1 VAGSG
6 KTIILQY
13 RARRLA
19 AENPGKPILIICY
32 NIMLASLL
40 KARLHGLENV
50 EIRYFHDWCS
60 QLKTQ
65 YHLKTPY
72 GEDFTKTI
80 CAAINDGT
88 IPGGQYR
95 AVLIDE
101 GHDLAEDWL
110 RALAKMPEGADTKA
124 QQLLLLYDDAQTLYT
139 GRHSINFSLT
149 SVGIQAQGRTRI
161 LRVNYRNSE
170 EICQY
175 AEDFK
180 HRFMTDTPLN
190 SEMTDEADE
199 ENESTAENEA
209 QPIPILAAE
218 SGGGNS
224 GIAPEYRQTANRG
237 EEIRTIADAIRAWH
251 AAGTPYGDI
260 AVLYYRKDQGR
271 ELGAALQQVG
281 IPLQNPISSDERKH
295 YRPDPEKILL
305 CTLHSSK
312 GGEFPRVIISG
323 VDTLHDDSEEQRQ
336 QNARLLYVGMT
347 RAQSHLLLTA
357 AGENTYTRLLNQPGV
372 HP

>member
-1 VAGSG
+1 MLCLGSPTRV
-6 KTIILQY
+6 KLV
-13 RARRLA
+13 LS
-19 AENPGKPILIICY
+19 E
-32 NIMLASLL
+32 
-40 KARLHGLENV
+40 
-50 EIRYFHDWCS
+50 EIVWS
-60 QLKTQ
+60 
-65 YHLKTPY
+65 
-72 GEDFTKTI
+72 
-80 CAAINDGT
+80 
-88 IPGGQYR
+88 
-95 AVLIDE
+95 
-101 GHDLAEDWL
+101 
-110 RALAKMPEGADTKA
+110 
-124 QQLLLLYDDAQTLYT
+124 
-139 GRHSINFSLT
+139 
-149 SVGIQAQGRTRI
+149 
-161 LRVNYRNSE
+161 RNSE

-190 SEMTDEADE
+190 GEMTDEADE